1 MQTVIRNVDDNLELI
16 EAEKGMFSKDDEFFL
31 PVIIHNLKGYDSH
44 LIIKHMRAGHMIPS
58 VEFATVDEND
68 EVVVEKVKD
77 MFIIATNSDKYM
89 GFQIGQ
95 VRFIDSMQFLNRS
108 LDSLISTVAKDGMD
122 KFIYTKRH
130 FPDMGQFELV
140 TRKGIFPYEW
150 FNSAERFEET
160 SLPVQDM
167 FFSCLYEEKL
177 SDDDY
182 AHAQSVWKHLNFPS
196 LRQYHDLYVKTDVL
210 LLADVFE
217 NFRSRCHDYY
227 GIDACHYW
235 TLPGVSYDACLKMT
249 GVELQ
254 LLTEPHGNDQRLFLQ
269 RGIRGGVSTI
279 THRYAKANFD
289 SMGADYNPNDPSKY
303 LMYLDANNLYGH
315 AMRQLLPVDGIKFL
329 TDKEVLETDLTE
341 KLATDTKG

>member
-1 MQTVIRNVDDNLELI
+1 LI
-16 EAEKGMFSKDDEFFL
+16 EAEKGEFSKDDEFFL
-31 PVIIHNLKGYDSH
+31 PVIIHNLKGYNSH

-130 FPDMGQFELV
+130 FSDMGQFEIL
-140 TRKGIFPYEW
+140 TRKGVFPYEW
-150 FNSAERFEET
+150 FDSAERFEET

-167 FFSCLYEEKL
+167 FYSRLYEEKL

-182 AHAQSVWKHLNFPS
+182 AHAQSVWKFFYFSS
-196 LRQYHDLYVKTDVL
+196 LRQYHDLYVKI
-210 LLADVFE
+210 DVFA
-217 NFRSRCHDYY
+217 FS
-227 GIDACHYW
+227 
-235 TLPGVSYDACLKMT
+235 
-249 GVELQ
+249 
-254 LLTEPHGNDQRLFLQ
+254 
-269 RGIRGGVSTI
+269 
-279 THRYAKANFD
+279 
-289 SMGADYNPNDPSKY
+289 
-303 LMYLDANNLYGH
+303 
-315 AMRQLLPVDGIKFL
+315 
-329 TDKEVLETDLTE
+329 
-341 KLATDTKG
+341 